1 MLISIALTTLRA
13 ASRTAP
19 MLAALA
25 PVLQAASVA
34 RYSYAITTRYMS
46 AEKPYAVDAPDGDH
60 DLQDLVS

>member
-19 MLAALA
+19 MLAARA
-25 PVLQAASVA
+25 PVLQASVA